1 LVEGIAAALEEAA
14 ETKAIEVEGATE
26 EAAGKLEETEL
37 SPSVQP
43 TLEEA
48 AVEEPLSAIPEPVSE
63 DPEEPVV
70 SVEPEVEEEEEEE
83 EEPESEVGEEE
94 EEVVVWVD
102 AELLLLLLEPLLEPL
117 LLTPGPL

>member
-1 LVEGIAAALEEAA
+1 LVEGIAAVLEEAA
-14 ETKAIEVEGATE
+14 ETNAIEVEGATE

-48 AVEEPLSAIPEPVSE
+48 AVEEPLSALPEPLSE

-70 SVEPEVEEEEEEE
+70 SVEPEVEEEEEE

>member
-1 LVEGIAAALEEAA
+1 MVEGIAAALEEAA

-83 EEPESEVGEEE
+83 SPESEVGEEE

>member
-14 ETKAIEVEGATE
+14 ETNAIEVEGATE
-26 EAAGKLEETEL
+26 EVAGKLEETEL

-48 AVEEPLSAIPEPVSE
+48 AVEEPLSALPEPVSE

-70 SVEPEVEEEEEEE
+70 SVEPEEDEEEES
-83 EEPESEVGEEE
+83 PESEVGEEE

>member
-1 LVEGIAAALEEAA
+1 LVEGIAAVLEEAA
-14 ETKAIEVEGATE
+14 EMTAIEVEGATE
-26 EAAGKLEETEL
+26 EVAGKLEETEL

-48 AVEEPLSAIPEPVSE
+48 AVEESLSALPEPVSE
-63 DPEEPVV
+63 DPEEP
-70 SVEPEVEEEEEEE
+70 EEEEEEE
-83 EEPESEVGEEE
+83 SPESEVGEEE
-94 EEVVVWVD
+94 EEVVVGVD